1 MLSTLGLFT
10 GLFLLFFGGNWLVK
24 GSSSLAQSLGISPL
38 VVGLTVVAIGTSAPE
53 LLVSLSAALSGSSDI
68 AVGNIVGSNI
78 ANIGL
83 ILGISGLIFPIGVHV
98 NLLRREI
105 PIMIGVALLAT
116 VLFRDAVV
124 GRIDGIILL
133 VVFLIFMVFVVVFAR
148 WDQLETYNNSEQ
160 ESDKEVAQIRRGR
173 EFMRLLVGILVLMI
187 GAQLTVNNAT
197 DIARSLGISEL
208 VIGITLV
215 AVGTSLPELVTS
227 ITAALRQ
234 ESDIAIG
241 NVVGSNIF
249 NILAILGVTAVIQP
263 IDVAQQIINIDSI
276 VMIGFSLLLLP
287 FVLDRKLSRQEAI
300 VFLLG
305 YIGFTVYVVMA
316 NISA

>member
-1 MLSTLGLFT
+1 MLSVLGIFA
-10 GLFLLFFGGNWLVK
+10 GLVSLFFGGNWLVK
-24 GSSSLAQSLGISPL
+24 GASRLAQSLGISPL
-38 VVGLTVVAIGTSAPE
+38 IVGLTVVAIGTSAPE

-83 ILGISGLIFPIGVHV
+83 ILGISGLIFPISVHV
-98 NLLRREI
+98 NLLKREV
-105 PIMIGVALLAT
+105 PIMIGVALLA
-116 VLFRDAVV
+116 VILFQDALV

-133 VVFLIFMVFVVVFAR
+133 IGFAIFMVFVVISAR
-148 WDQLETYNNSEQ
+148 REKDKSYDIPEEQVENKPEQLQ
-160 ESDKEVAQIRRGR
+160 RGR
-173 EFMRLLVGILVLMI
+173 EVVRLIGGIIILMI

-197 DIARSLGISEL
+197 ELARSFGVSEL

-227 ITAALRQ
+227 VTAALGK

-249 NILAILGVTAVIQP
+249 NILAILGMTAVVQP
-263 IDVAQQIINIDSI
+263 IEVAEQIVKIDAL
-276 VMIGFSLLLLP
+276 VMLGFSLLLLP
-287 FVLDRKLSRQEAI
+287 FILDRKLGRLEAI
-300 VFLLG
+300 VFLLA
-305 YIGFTVYVVMA
+305 YVSFIVYAVLF
-316 NISA
+316 ST